1 MLWAGRCR
9 SREYNML
16 GRLFPRSLT
25 NAYQGSW
32 VAVWLLAPVL
42 IIKTLM
48 GFNFSGLNPLINVGE
63 ILQSVDGVPL
73 DTFSDEAA
81 AAVMNSAHAWGV
93 ALFALCLFVWLILV
107 RYRAGLP
114 VAILVLLIEQ
124 VGRSGAGS
132 LRAITEEAAGSAT
145 PTAGALINLGLSA
158 ALAIAF
164 VLSLL
169 PVRRLQTDGDQQ
181 AKA

>member
-1 MLWAGRCR
+1 
-9 SREYNML
+9 ML

-32 VAVWLLAPVL
+32 AAVWLLAPVL
-42 IIKTLM
+42 LIKTLM
-48 GFNFSGLNPLINVGE
+48 GFNFSGLNPLIDVGE

-73 DTFSDEAA
+73 DTFSDAA
-81 AAVMNSAHAWGV
+81 ASAVLNSAGAWGM

-124 VGRSGAGS
+124 VGRTGVGTA
-132 LRAITEEAAGSAT
+132 RAIAEAAAGSAT
-145 PTAGALINLGLSA
+145 PTTGALINLALSA

-169 PVRRLQTDGDQQ
+169 RVRNLHADEARQ

>member
-1 MLWAGRCR
+1 MLV
-9 SREYNML
+9 
-16 GRLFPRSLT
+16 RLFPRSLT

-32 VAVWLLAPVL
+32 AAVWLLAPVL
-42 IIKTLM
+42 LIKTLM
-48 GFNFSGLNPLINVGE
+48 GFNFSGLNPLIDVGE

-73 DTFSDEAA
+73 DTFSDAA
-81 AAVMNSAHAWGV
+81 ASAVLNSAGAWGM
-93 ALFALCLFVWLILV
+93 ALFALCWFVWLILV

-124 VGRSGAGS
+124 VGRTGVGTA
-132 LRAITEEAAGSAT
+132 RAIAEAAAGSAT
-145 PTAGALINLGLSA
+145 PTTGALINLALSA

-169 PVRRLQTDGDQQ
+169 RVRNLHAGEAQH